1 MLSGGDVELGRKK
14 LRDSFVSFRAWNGE
28 SCLISGSAS
37 LLLRVVNEIVGE
49 WRYYGK
55 KDSSCKKNRARSEH
69 GVNRLIASKKV
80 FVERRGC
87 SSGNNPGGVLQS
99 NLVGLNITL
108 GKIRLVHRSTILFAS
123 SYGEVEGIQGRGI
136 FRLIEFC

>member
-1 MLSGGDVELGRKK
+1 M
-14 LRDSFVSFRAWNGE
+14 
-28 SCLISGSAS
+28 ISGSAS

-69 GVNRLIASKKV
+69 GVNRLIAGKKV
-80 FVERRGC
+80 FAERRGC

-99 NLVGLNITL
+99 NLVGLNIT
-108 GKIRLVHRSTILFAS
+108 GWEKTSPRSPILFCFIVWRS
-123 SYGEVEGIQGRGI
+123 GGDPGEGDGYPG
-136 FRLIEFC
+136 